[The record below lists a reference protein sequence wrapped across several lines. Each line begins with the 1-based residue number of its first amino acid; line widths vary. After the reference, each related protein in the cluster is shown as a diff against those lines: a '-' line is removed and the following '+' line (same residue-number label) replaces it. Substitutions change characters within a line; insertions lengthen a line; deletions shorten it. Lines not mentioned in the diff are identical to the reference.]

1 MILTDT
7 GPLLALLDRR
17 DAHHQRCLDFL
28 RTLPPEPMRT
38 TWPCFTEAMY
48 LLGATGGYHYQ
59 SFLWK
64 LVEEANLELHD
75 LTDSEIKKMNALMR
89 IYRDTPM
96 DMADASLMAVAETMR
111 LKQIFTIDNDFYI
124 YRFADGSGPEVVP

>member
-7 GPLLALLDRR
+7 GPLPALFDRR

-28 RTLPPEPMRT
+28 RTLPPEPMLT

-48 LLGATGGYHYQ
+48 LLGAAGGYHYQ
-59 SFLWK
+59 AFLWK
-64 LVEEANLELHD
+64 LLDEASLALYD
-75 LTDSEIKKMNALMR
+75 LSESERKKMNILMR
-89 IYRDTPM
+89 TYRDTPM
-96 DMADASLMAVAETMR
+96 DMADASLMAAAETMH
-111 LKQIFTIDNDFYI
+111 LKRIFTIDSDFYI